1 MTTPH
6 IPPWLAGPV
15 PGISATLQPVAHAL
29 LQTVEEAESFVAGF
43 PDDRLWEGLAGLASV
58 GFHLRHI
65 TGVIDRLFT
74 TARGEAI
81 SDAQRAAARAEGL
94 PPQDGSAQG
103 GTGVAE
109 LLQALRE
116 QVEQALE
123 QLRATPDAVLGEVRE
138 VGARKLPSTVLG
150 LLFHAAD
157 HAQRHTGQLLV
168 TARVLRQA

>member
-43 PDDRLWEGLAGLASV
+43 PDDKLWEGLAGLASV

-65 TGVIDRLFT
+65 TGVVDRLFT

-94 PPQDGSAQG
+94 PSEAGI
-103 GTGVAE
+103 AE

-116 QVEQALE
+116 QVDRALE